1 MFLKKEIRK
10 KHGNFCS
17 GEGGQ
22 ISLKRS
28 TSNKDPA
35 SQNSLYLCLIA
46 HCSLPIAHFVCG
58 PTRTCPD
65 SYRDWDQL
73 VVAGKKRRTYI
84 RKFFKIF
91 EIFPVFHFLNMFL
104 N

>member
-1 MFLKKEIRK
+1 MKKAIVNR
-10 KHGNFCS
+10 F
-17 GEGGQ
+17 
-22 ISLKRS
+22 
-28 TSNKDPA
+28 
-35 SQNSLYLCLIA
+35 
-46 HCSLPIAHFVCG
+46 FCG

-91 EIFPVFHFLNMFL
+91 EIFSVFHFLNMFF